1 MLPTAG
7 RIMDPADGEASE
19 GGVELARGGW
29 DVEVD
34 ERQ

>member
-1 MLPTAG
+1 MLPTTG
-7 RIMDPADGEASE
+7 WNVDPAVGEASD

-29 DVEVD
+29 DGEVD